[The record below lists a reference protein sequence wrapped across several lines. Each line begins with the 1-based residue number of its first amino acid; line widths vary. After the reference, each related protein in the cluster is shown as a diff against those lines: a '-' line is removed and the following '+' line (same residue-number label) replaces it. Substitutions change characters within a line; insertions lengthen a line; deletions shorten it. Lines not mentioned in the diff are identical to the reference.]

1 MSDQP
6 EDDPH
11 AAPAPAP
18 QPEREP
24 TALERLVSH
33 VPSWVWTVMVFAA
46 GLYAL
51 VGPLGGLAG
60 KLGMEL
66 RERQRERE
74 TLAPMLEQAQRRRA
88 TYEDAQPGDLV
99 HWCVDHI
106 SPGNT
111 YLAGRPSEP
120 LRWLNEPVVP
130 LTYGPTSGG
139 RCRGMLARVVERRPD
154 GALVLEY
161 LGQP

>member
-6 EDDPH
+6 EDDAH

-18 QPEREP
+18 QPAHEP

-66 RERQRERE
+66 RERHRERE
-74 TLAPMLEQAQRRRA
+74 TLAPLLAQAQRRRA

-99 HWCVDHI
+99 HWCVDHPA
-106 SPGNT
+106 SASVS
-111 YLAGRPSEP
+111 YVEGRPSSNIS
-120 LRWLNEPVVP
+120 WTNEAAVPVTNSVQ
-130 LTYGPTSGG
+130 SGG
-139 RCRGMLARVVERRPD
+139 RCQGMLARVVERKPE
-154 GALVLEY
+154 ALVLEY